1 MAAVSASGPIGTE
14 GVQAEG
20 GSQVTVG
27 TSAREGGIPD
37 AVKGI
42 LWMLLT
48 AALFMVM
55 DVIAKWLSESYPT
68 NQITWGRFF
77 FHALFLGLYLNHRL
91 LATLRSNRLGLQ
103 LTRSCLM
110 LATNF
115 LFFTGLAYLGLAE
128 ITAIMYVAPLVTTL
142 LAVPLLGEVVGWR
155 RIASVIV
162 GFIGA
167 LIIIRPGSE
176 SLSWAVLFPLAAAF
190 SHAAYQITT
199 RMLSRSEGSLTTLAY
214 TALVGAVISTLA
226 LPLGWETPDLI
237 GWLGLMGMGLFGC
250 LGHFTFIR
258 AFTVADA
265 ALVSPFAYTSLLWAS
280 LFGYFL
286 FSEVPDI
293 WTIVGAAV
301 VAGSGLYIVHRE
313 RQRLRHPVSPWRP
326 SR

>member
-1 MAAVSASGPIGTE
+1 MTV
-14 GVQAEG
+14 G
-20 GSQVTVG
+20 GSTKEHG
-27 TSAREGGIPD
+27 LPD

-42 LWMLLT
+42 LWMLL
-48 AALFMVM
+48 ASALFVVM
-55 DVIAKWLSESYPT
+55 DALAKWLSQSYPT

-91 LATLRSNRLGLQ
+91 VATLRSNRLGLQ
-103 LTRSCLM
+103 LVRSCLM
-110 LATNF
+110 LTTNF

-128 ITAIMYVAPLVTTL
+128 ITAIMYVAPLLTTL
-142 LAVPLLGEVVGWR
+142 LAVPILGEIVGWR
-155 RIASVIV
+155 RILSIIV

-190 SHAAYQITT
+190 SHAGYQITT
-199 RMLSRSEGSLTTLAY
+199 RMLSRNDGALTTLAY
-214 TALVGAVISTLA
+214 TAVVGAVISTLA
-226 LPLGWETPDLI
+226 LPLGWETPDLA

-250 LGHFTFIR
+250 LGHFTFIK

-265 ALVSPFAYTSLLWAS
+265 AAVSPFAYSSLLWAS
-280 LFGYFL
+280 IFGFFL
-286 FSEVPDI
+286 FAEVPDV
-293 WTIVGAAV
+293 WTIVGAIV